1 MSFLW
6 PRMLFLLAA
15 VPLLVAL
22 YILLL
27 RRRRKR
33 AVRYG
38 SLGTIKAAAAR
49 VSPIKRHLP
58 AGLLLLSIAMLLA
71 SLGRPH
77 TYLTLPIQR
86 GTVILAMDISGS
98 MRATDVRP
106 NRLEASQTA
115 ARAFVEAQPRD
126 IRIGV
131 VAFAGTSSVVQAPT
145 FDREEIFESIDRFQ
159 FQQGTAVGS
168 GLLTSLMT
176 VYEGSELQIEILPP
190 DGSSRDRRNPFGM
203 IRDIEASGYVPAEPG
218 SYESAV
224 VILLT
229 DGQTTTGPDP
239 IQAADLA
246 GDLGVRVYTVGLGTE
261 EGSIISFFGR
271 RMRVQLDEET
281 LEEIAD
287 RSRGA
292 YFRADSESGLTEIYQ
307 SIGTQL
313 TEERERTEVT
323 FAFAALAALLAIA
336 GASLSL
342 LWFGRI
348 T

>member
-6 PRMLFLLAA
+6 PRLLWLLSLL
-15 VPLLVAL
+15 PILVAL
-22 YILLL
+22 YILILK
-27 RRRRKR
+27 RKR
-33 AVRYG
+33 KQALKYA
-38 SLGTIKAAAAR
+38 SLVTVKSAAEK
-49 VSPIKRHLP
+49 VSPLRRHLP
-58 AGLLLLSIAMLLA
+58 AALLLLAVA
-71 SLGRPH
+71 SLIVALARPR

-98 MRATDVRP
+98 MRATDVLP
-106 NRLEASQTA
+106 NRLEASQAA

-131 VAFAGTSSVVQAPT
+131 VAFAGTASVVQAPT
-145 FDREEIFESIDRFQ
+145 FDRGEVLDAVERFH
-159 FQQGTAVGS
+159 FQQATAVGS

-176 VYEGSELQIEILPP
+176 VFEESELQIEILPP
-190 DGSSRDRRNPFGM
+190 DSRGERDNPFGM
-203 IRDIEASGYVPAEPG
+203 IRDIESSGFEPVEPG
-218 SYESAV
+218 SYKSAV

-239 IQAADLA
+239 LQAADLA
-246 GDLGVRVYTVGLGTE
+246 ANLGVRVYTVGLGTE

-281 LEEIAD
+281 LEEIAE
-287 RSRGA
+287 RTRGA
-292 YFRADSESGLTEIYQ
+292 YFQADTESGLVDIYR

-313 TEERERTEVT
+313 TEEREETEIT
-323 FAFAALAALLAIA
+323 FAFAALGAALAVVA
-336 GASLSL
+336 AFLSL
-342 LWFGRI
+342 LWFGKV